1 MKKVL
6 LLITMPLIFLAL
18 NSCSEPGHKEY
29 RTYMVP
35 EALTVAPGTE
45 TFVAVRVEIPQDGHI
60 YGNPKGPGTGKA
72 TEVSIK
78 KTPFLTP
85 GKARFLT
92 PEKYTAPGEE
102 KHVWVHKNE
111 TTVFLPLTVS
121 SKAPPGKLN
130 LQIDVDIL
138 LCDESTCIPKAESL
152 ILPLEIKK
160 GAPGNGHSTAMN
172 QLFKKAAS
180 GEVTKK
186 EITSPRKNLIS
197 TGITEKYRDSQF
209 KARYPDSSG
218 VSGILQAILFGL
230 LAGFILNFMPCVL
243 PVVSLKIMSF
253 INNAGE
259 SRREV
264 VRQGLL
270 FSAGILVSFSLLAV
284 LAAYFG
290 YSWGGLFQHELFLV
304 FMTALVFVLAL
315 SLFHVFTINM
325 PSFAG
330 KASESQSNRYSD
342 AFMKG
347 LLATLLATPCSG
359 PFLGGTLAWALTQS
373 PVVIFVIF
381 ISVGVGMAFPYL
393 VLSFSP
399 GLMRFVPKP
408 GEWMTAFETAMGFL
422 LVFTAIYLMTIM
434 QAPLMLPM
442 VLFLAFLSVGFW
454 QFGKYGAIF
463 QPKKKRIL
471 SLALLLLIGTG
482 GYGISFHYFFGTEV
496 KAEISASDFSAQR
509 LYSNRDAG
517 RISVV
522 KFTADWCPNC
532 RLVESLALET
542 ADVAAAVKKYNAD
555 FMTADITV
563 KDSEAENLM
572 HLLGSRSIPFLA
584 VFPAG
589 SNFNRPWCLRDIY
602 SEEEVLS
609 ALEKAGRE
617 TSEKSEKTE
626 FKFQIR

>member
-1 MKKVL
+1 MKKGALFLTILAL
-6 LLITMPLIFLAL
+6 LLTF
-18 NSCSEPGHKEY
+18 NSCSPKGHTEY
-29 RTYMVP
+29 RASLIPKEMN
-35 EALTVAPGTE
+35 LAPGTKS
-45 TFVAVRVEIPQDGHI
+45 FIALHIEIPTDGHI

-72 TEVSIK
+72 TEILIK
-78 KTPFLTP
+78 KNPFLTS
-85 GKARFLT
+85 GKPRFLT
-92 PEKYTAPGEE
+92 PEKYTAPGEK
-102 KHVWVHKNE
+102 KHVWVYKNE
-111 TTVFLPLTVS
+111 TTIFLPLAVS
-121 SKAPPGKLN
+121 KKAPPGKIN
-130 LQIDVDIL
+130 LQVDIDVL
-138 LCDESTCIPKAESL
+138 LCDESTCIPKGESL
-152 ILPLEIKK
+152 ILPLAIKK

-172 QLFKKAAS
+172 RLFEQAA
-180 GEVTKK
+180 GGKTAKTVK
-186 EITSPRKNLIS
+186 TSPQKNTLS
-197 TGITEKYRDSQF
+197 TDVAERYTDSQF
-209 KARYPDSSG
+209 QARYPETSG

-253 INNAGE
+253 IKNAGE

-270 FSAGILVSFSLLAV
+270 FSAGILVSFGFLAV

-330 KASESQSNRYSD
+330 KASESQQNRYSD

-359 PFLGGTLAWALTQS
+359 PFLGGTLAWALTQP

-381 ISVGVGMAFPYL
+381 ISVGIGMAFPYL
-393 VLSFSP
+393 VLSFFP

-408 GEWMTAFETAMGFL
+408 GEWMTAFETIMGFL
-422 LVFTAIYLMTIM
+422 LIFTAIYLMTIM
-434 QAPLMLPM
+434 QAPLVLPM
-442 VLFLAFLSVGFW
+442 VLFLAFLTVGFW

-463 QPKKKRIL
+463 QTKKKRII

-482 GYGISFHYFFGTEV
+482 GYGISFHYFFGKEV
-496 KAEISASDFSAQR
+496 KAEISTSDFSARR
-509 LYSNRDAG
+509 LFSNRDAG

-532 RLVESLALET
+532 RMVEALALET
-542 ADVAAAVKKYNAD
+542 KDVAAALKKYNAD
-555 FMTADITV
+555 FLTADITI
-563 KDSEAENLM
+563 SSPEAENLM

-602 SEEEVLS
+602 SEEEVLT
-609 ALEKAGRE
+609 ALKKAAGE
-617 TSEKSEKTE
+617 TLQKIKKVE
-626 FKFQIR
+626 FKFQIQ